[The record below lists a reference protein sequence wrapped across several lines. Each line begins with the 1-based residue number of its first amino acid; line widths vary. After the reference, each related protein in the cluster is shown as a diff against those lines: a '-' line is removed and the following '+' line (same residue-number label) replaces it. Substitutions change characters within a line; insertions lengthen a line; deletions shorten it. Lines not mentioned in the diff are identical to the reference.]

1 MWRCAAQIGRDFQ
14 ALSGSE
20 TDGPR
25 GDQFERLSVTFRPRI
40 LWRGFSWCGGLLA
53 SLRLCGG
60 SGSRL
65 DEIRARISQHRTR
78 AGLASSGTTQ
88 PTRGRFQGLRNRSFR
103 CAVAREQ
110 RRSQGTTALA
120 GNPSAA
126 RCADHSSGSRVSA
139 MSALAVSSGGCR
151 PSRIAATMSG
161 ARPVKRRSRPA

>member
-1 MWRCAAQIGRDFQ
+1 MG
-14 ALSGSE
+14 LEETNSSGSQSLSDLE
-20 TDGPR
+20 FSDGVFR
-25 GDQFERLSVTFRPRI
+25 GAGVSEHHFDCVVGRAVTSTRSERAFLK
-40 LWRGFSWCGGLLA
+40 
-53 SLRLCGG
+53 
-60 SGSRL
+60 
-65 DEIRARISQHRTR
+65 HRTR

-110 RRSQGTTALA
+110 RRSQGTTAFA

-139 MSALAVSSGGCR
+139 MTALAVSSGGCR